1 MSSGRAIMFAAST
14 LALAASVAWSAPA
27 GPDSPRA
34 RLAVW
39 LRDHGHPEM
48 ASLVE
53 PVSPNALPGVPKDSP
68 LPSQVL
74 PPLP

>member
-1 MSSGRAIMFAAST
+1 MSSGRAVMFAVST

-34 RLAVW
+34 RFAGW
-39 LRDHGHPEM
+39 LRAHGYPEM

-53 PVSPNALPGVPKDSP
+53 PISPNALPGLPKDSP
-68 LPSQVL
+68 LPSQAL

>member
-34 RLAVW
+34 RFAGW

-53 PVSPNALPGVPKDSP
+53 PASPNSLPGLPKDSQ
-68 LPSQVL
+68 LPSQMA